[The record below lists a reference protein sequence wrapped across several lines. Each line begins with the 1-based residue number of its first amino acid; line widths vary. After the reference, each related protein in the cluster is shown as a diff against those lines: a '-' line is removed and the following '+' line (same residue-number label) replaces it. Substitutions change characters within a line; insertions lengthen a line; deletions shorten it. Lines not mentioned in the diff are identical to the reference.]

1 MAAFNFPDN
10 PTVNE
15 IVTNNATGVSYQWNG
30 STWVVVSINVAND
43 FQSEL
48 NSVKQDV
55 LENRDDI
62 SGIETRVVTLE
73 NQPSK
78 TIYLIDGSG
87 EPSIELVD
95 KDYVDNAIN
104 GVQTLDIQIDQ
115 NEEQLQAISTNL
127 LNALSDIQALKN
139 MDITNALSE
148 LAKAREDIIELKSKV
163 YALELT
169 QNLNLE

>member
-10 PTVNE
+10 PTANE

-30 STWVVVSINVAND
+30 ATWVVVSISVAND

-48 NSVKQDV
+48 NSVQQDV

-62 SGIETRVVTLE
+62 GAIETRVVTLE
-73 NQPSK
+73 NQPDK

-95 KDYVDNAIN
+95 KEYVDNAIN

-127 LNALSDIQALKN
+127 LNALLDIQALKN